1 MRKLLVCQHVPYELL
16 GTLNPLFK
24 EHGFRIRYV
33 NFGRFPE
40 LQPSL
45 EGYNGLVILGG
56 PMNVDQVHRFPHLH
70 HEIKMVEEAL
80 RLEIPILGI
89 CLGAQIIAKA
99 LGAPV
104 SRNLEKE
111 IGWHDVHLTEAG
123 RRDPLF
129 THFQHSEKIFHWHGD
144 SFKIPQGAVHLASS
158 TLCENQ
164 AFRYGTK
171 IYGLQFHLEVD
182 EPMIER
188 WLVVPHH
195 KAELETLVG
204 KVDPKDIREQTPR
217 HIHRLKSLSHS
228 AFSEFIK
235 LFGVS
240 KKKRLL
246 PSR

>member
-56 PMNVDQVHRFPHLH
+56 PMNVDQGHRFPHLH
-70 HEIKMVEEAL
+70 HEVKMVEAAL
-80 RLEIPILGI
+80 KKEIPVLGV

-99 LGAPV
+99 LGAQVGQNP
-104 SRNLEKE
+104 EKE
-111 IGWHDVHLTEAG
+111 IGWHDVFLTEAG
-123 RRDPLF
+123 KKDFLF
-129 THFQHSEKIFHWHGD
+129 ATFQQPEKIFHWHGD
-144 SFKIPQGAVHLASS
+144 TFEIPRGAVHLAASEI
-158 TLCENQ
+158 CKNQ
-164 AFRYGTK
+164 AFRYGK
-171 IYGLQFHLEVD
+171 KVYGLQFHLEVD

-195 KAELETLVG
+195 KEEMENLKG